1 MCSQQIE
8 ERRMPQPKN
17 EDNKKHGD
25 VLQPL
30 VDRAKRGVSP
40 GPRGEGGTD
49 PAELQDDDDEDVQN
63 DDTEDNRDVGERH

>member
-1 MCSQQIE
+1 
-8 ERRMPQPKN
+8 MPQPKS

-30 VDRAKRGVSP
+30 VDRAKRGASP
-40 GPRGEGGTD
+40 GKREEGEAD

-63 DDTEDNRDVGERH
+63 DDPDDRRDVDERP

>member
-1 MCSQQIE
+1 
-8 ERRMPQPKN
+8 MPQPKN

-30 VDRAKRGVSP
+30 VDRAKRGASP
-40 GPRGEGGTD
+40 DRRGEGGTD